1 MNRKG
6 KIYEGKWLVVKI
18 TYDNYKHST
27 YILENIYN
35 KKEITISYKS
45 LQKIESGDLTIGKLI
60 WYRIRRGN
68 YDNKNCIKK

>member
-18 TYDNYKHST
+18 TYDNCHHPT

-35 KKEITISYKS
+35 KKEIAITYKS
-45 LQKIESGDLTIGKLI
+45 LRKIESGDLTIGKLI
-60 WYRIRRGN
+60 WYRIRREN
-68 YDNKNCIKK
+68 HDNKNCIKK